1 MSTKVDRPFIQLCY
15 ARARLLS
22 ANRDRSPRASPNVG
36 YRQPPTL
43 EAPTSPTAPSLG
55 TRRSIRRAERRFPPL
70 SSHRATC
77 VRRRPG
83 PTSAT
88 LNARSQPRQRLR
100 TPKLPHGSNRFKLAA
115 PRPHLARLPLVYGLP
130 RDAQEL
136 AEVGGREAETL
147 SMARQTGGSESQRRF
162 LPRTFRHA
170 GSSGRLLHALRH
182 RLDRPLQCGDIPPER
197 RQVRTM
203 LRGSLLE

>member
-1 MSTKVDRPFIQLCY
+1 MRGASTVQD
-15 ARARLLS
+15 RLL
-22 ANRDRSPRASPNVG
+22 NG
-36 YRQPPTL
+36 
-43 EAPTSPTAPSLG
+43 
-55 TRRSIRRAERRFPPL
+55 RF
-70 SSHRATC
+70 
-77 VRRRPG
+77 RRPQSSNL
-83 PTSAT
+83 PTRLAAISLDPSFHSARRTAVPDPTQSSRHLRQAQAWPDLTSAT
-88 LNARSQPRQRLR
+88 LNARSQPRQRLT